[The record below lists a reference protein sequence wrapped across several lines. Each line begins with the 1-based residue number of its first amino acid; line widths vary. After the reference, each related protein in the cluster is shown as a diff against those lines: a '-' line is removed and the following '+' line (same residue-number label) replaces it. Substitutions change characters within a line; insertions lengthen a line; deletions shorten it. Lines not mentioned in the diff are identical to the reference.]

1 MARSTCWCCPGPS
14 IPIDCVDAEPSMYRF
29 HRRLASFCR
38 VIRLDQRG
46 IGLSSRVSSAD
57 MIGPKFWAKDAI
69 AVMNAV
75 GCERAT
81 ILAPGFTSMTGLVL
95 AADYPER
102 VSSLVIINGAAR
114 TLHAPD
120 YPIGAEI
127 DATDPYTTVG
137 IEPDAVEQ
145 GFDMLGIIA
154 PSVADDD
161 AFRAW
166 WDMAGNRAASPS
178 MARAIIKTVR
188 QADVRDTLPRITAPT
203 LILHRDNPNFSPIGH
218 GQYLAEHIAGSH
230 FVELP
235 GEDTLYWVG
244 DTAPMLDEI
253 EEFITGVRG
262 GSDAERLLTTIVF
275 TDIVGST
282 ERAALL
288 GDDRWRDLLDNHDT
302 IVRHELQRFGGREVN
317 TAGDGFVATFSS
329 PSAALACADEIVDAV
344 RVLGIEVRVGIHA
357 GEVEVRGA
365 LERRHRRHGR
375 AHRCAGRGA
384 GRPQRGIGV
393 LDGARH
399 RHRVAAPVRRPRRER
414 AQGRAGRVAAVR
426 PGERRHATSSR
437 SRSPTVD
444 VGWRRG
450 CRRGSHVSLRFR
462 PYSLVFDRRS
472 THDRRAHLAA
482 SRAAPG
488 AGSTCRSA
496 GGSGRQQGLSRSA
509 GHRIRRRRRRPEEH
523 RPDPGGV
530 GIADRVDALR
540 QRPSPFAP
548 ADQRMAAAPSSG

>member
-1 MARSTCWCCPGPS
+1 VALAPRTRYASCGETDIAYQVFGDGPIDLLLLPGPS
-14 IPIDCVDAEPSMYRF
+14 IPIDTIDAEPSMYRF
-29 HRRLASFCR
+29 HRRLVSFAR

-46 IGLSSRVSSAD
+46 IGLSSRVSSID
-57 MIGPKFWAKDAI
+57 MIGPRFWAKDVI

-75 GCERAT
+75 GCEQAT
-81 ILAPGFTSMTGLVL
+81 IVAPGFTSMTGLVL

-114 TLHAPD
+114 TLRAPD
-120 YPIGAEI
+120 YPMGAQI
-127 DATDPYTTVG
+127 DTIDPYTTVA
-137 IEPDAVEQ
+137 IDPDAVDQ

-154 PSVADDD
+154 PSVARDD

-178 MARAIIKTVR
+178 MARAMIQIIR
-188 QADVRDTLPRITAPT
+188 QSDVRDTLPRITAPT
-203 LILHRDNPNFSPIGH
+203 LILHRADSDFTPVAH
-218 GQYLAEHIAGSH
+218 GQYLAEHIAGAR

-235 GEDTLYWVG
+235 GEDNLYWVG
-244 DTAPMLDEI
+244 DSGPMLAEI

-365 LERRHRRHGR
+365 DV
-375 AHRCAGRGA
+375 AGMAVHIGA
-384 GRPQRGIGV
+384 
-393 LDGARH
+393 
-399 RHRVAAPVRRPRRER
+399 RVAALAGPGEVLVSSTVRDIVTGSRHRFADRGEHALKGVPGYWRLCALVSEHAIVRR
-414 AQGRAGRVAAVR
+414 
-426 PGERRHATSSR
+426 
-437 SRSPTVD
+437 
-444 VGWRRG
+444 
-450 CRRGSHVSLRFR
+450 
-462 PYSLVFDRRS
+462 
-472 THDRRAHLAA
+472 
-482 SRAAPG
+482 
-488 AGSTCRSA
+488 
-496 GGSGRQQGLSRSA
+496 
-509 GHRIRRRRRRPEEH
+509 
-523 RPDPGGV
+523 
-530 GIADRVDALR
+530 
-540 QRPSPFAP
+540 
-548 ADQRMAAAPSSG
+548 